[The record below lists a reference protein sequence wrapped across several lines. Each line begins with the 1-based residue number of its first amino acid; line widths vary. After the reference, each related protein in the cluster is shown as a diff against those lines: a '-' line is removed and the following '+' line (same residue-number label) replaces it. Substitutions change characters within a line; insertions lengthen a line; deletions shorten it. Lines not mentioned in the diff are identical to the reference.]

1 MSLVQK
7 LNTLIDNK
15 TLEREELFT
24 RATKTTQVLNDM
36 PKGSSGE
43 GMPDLVIKMYE
54 KASEKVRLIKLL
66 FQLKEEVLAELELLP
81 IEEYAVLY
89 DYYILN
95 KSLPEIADT
104 MDKSIRWVNI
114 KKRHGLSLV
123 AVNMSETLREVL
135 KLFPRLL

>member
-1 MSLVQK
+1 M
-7 LNTLIDNK
+7 IENK

-36 PKGSSGE
+36 PKGSSKE

-66 FQLKEEVLAELELLP
+66 FQLKEEILAELELLP

-89 DYYILN
+89 GYYIQN
-95 KSLPEIADT
+95 KSLSEIANT
-104 MDKSIRWVNI
+104 MDKSIRWVNA
-114 KKRHGLSLV
+114 KKKHGLSLV
-123 AVNMSETLREVL
+123 EVNTSETLREIL
-135 KLFPRLL
+135 KIFPRLS